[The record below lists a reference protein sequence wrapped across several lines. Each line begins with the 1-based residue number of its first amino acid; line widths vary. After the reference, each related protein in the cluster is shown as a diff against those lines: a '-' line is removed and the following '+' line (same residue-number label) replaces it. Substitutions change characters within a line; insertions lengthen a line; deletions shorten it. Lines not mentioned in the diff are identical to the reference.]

1 MFEMAGGEMLTL
13 SQDRVIAYVA
23 FFGGARKKVDRE
35 METVPG
41 VVPVFFDYQTLGYQ
55 LKSTGAI

>member
-23 FFGGARKKVDRE
+23 FFLEVQERKWTGKWKLC
-35 METVPG
+35 
-41 VVPVFFDYQTLGYQ
+41 PV
-55 LKSTGAI
+55 